1 MTLDFLRSEQESGD
15 KEPKIIAVL
24 SSNSHLFDSAESAC
38 RSAGVACERYTRTG
52 KLAKR
57 LASASVSG
65 VVWDM
70 RDFGEDWEGSG
81 LSGND
86 VRVIA
91 AGPPYPAGENVTCL
105 PADGTP
111 EAIEAYMAMAIETVI
126 MRERIAEEHARLEAA
141 ETEAQEHKSANS
153 RLKQHVEFYELQRN
167 QLSEVVRRTAY
178 LGQLSK
184 ELNCLDPDKIL
195 EICVTKVPK
204 LVDATLASV
213 YLVDEETG
221 ELTLKKSNHP
231 NKITER
237 MSTET
242 QAPRLMTMA
251 LERKATLLIRDVD
264 NFMRGLNKKMDR
276 THAGKYATSSCIVAP
291 LVSDNK
297 VMAVLNLADKINKT
311 PFDEV
316 RDLPLIDHICQF
328 IAIALRN
335 CELYQKVWHLAK
347 TDALTG
353 FINHK
358 AFFDELH
365 REIARVRRNKTNLSL
380 ILLDVD
386 NFKLFNDVHG
396 HQVGDMI
403 LTQVASLIRGNVRTV
418 DAAARYGGDEFA
430 VILSDTETERA
441 EAVAERIRRAIA
453 SNQLTLDGQ
462 TFFVTISAGVA
473 QYRMGQTLADMV
485 NEADSALYKAKS
497 KGRNAV
503 AVTSTP

>member
-1 MTLDFLRSEQESGD
+1 MR
-15 KEPKIIAVL
+15 
-24 SSNSHLFDSAESAC
+24 
-38 RSAGVACERYTRTG
+38 
-52 KLAKR
+52 
-57 LASASVSG
+57 AS
-65 VVWDM
+65 
-70 RDFGEDWEGSG
+70 
-81 LSGND
+81 
-86 VRVIA
+86 
-91 AGPPYPAGENVTCL
+91 
-105 PADGTP
+105 TP
-111 EAIEAYMAMAIETVI
+111 
-126 MRERIAEEHARLEAA
+126 R
-141 ETEAQEHKSANS
+141 
-153 RLKQHVEFYELQRN
+153 
-167 QLSEVVRRTAY
+167 
-178 LGQLSK
+178 
-184 ELNCLDPDKIL
+184 
-195 EICVTKVPK
+195 
-204 LVDATLASV
+204 
-213 YLVDEETG
+213 
-221 ELTLKKSNHP
+221 
-231 NKITER
+231 
-237 MSTET
+237 
-242 QAPRLMTMA
+242 
-251 LERKATLLIRDVD
+251 
-264 NFMRGLNKKMDR
+264 
-276 THAGKYATSSCIVAP
+276 SSCIVAP